1 MWLSVCVCDCTAFQ
15 LRKHKTGP
23 CLPKQVWTYEQWGV
37 NTLTNYVLPSIMAA
51 QWTTWLF
58 WTFLWH
64 VRSHSA
70 FVTLMNIRVGSII
83 HWRGR
88 VPSTLAWKQ
97 IIFHS
102 FRHDHQQKKLQKT
115 HLYVSI
121 WQCKYLVIILLF
133 FLLPFKIKMFCEKK
147 EKQTLGSVSHIFKK
161 TTPIKNGWHSI
172 SSNMTKHHI
181 NPKTHTLSA
190 HCVPDGSHQLFHSC
204 MHSHFLY
211 PSIFEM
217 HHSNK

>member
-1 MWLSVCVCDCTAFQ
+1 
-15 LRKHKTGP
+15 
-23 CLPKQVWTYEQWGV
+23 
-37 NTLTNYVLPSIMAA
+37 
-51 QWTTWLF
+51 
-58 WTFLWH
+58 
-64 VRSHSA
+64 
-70 FVTLMNIRVGSII
+70 MNIRVGSII

-121 WQCKYLVIILLF
+121 WQCKYLVIIYF
-133 FLLPFKIKMFCEKK
+133 FSTTILNQNVLWKK

-181 NPKTHTLSA
+181 NPKTHTHPLSTLCSRWKSSTFPFVHA
-190 HCVPDGSHQLFHSC
+190 QSLSLSKYFWDASFKQIMLCYTVVLSIRCNPFSRNSKYLSKLRLMFFLKQRCFVCVNV
-204 MHSHFLY
+204 FLRMCCLGAELTY
-211 PSIFEM
+211 KPRC
-217 HHSNK
+217 N